1 MRKPVLKFFCLLL
14 CVFSLWGCDQR
25 QGGKTPESQTQES
38 ERQGVLSYE
47 TGDAGVTIT
56 DCEESAEDEVVIPDE
71 IAGLPVIS
79 IGFEPSSGTAT

>member
-1 MRKPVLKFFCLLL
+1 MCSAFGDEAKGREE
-14 CVFSLWGCDQR
+14 
-25 QGGKTPESQTQES
+25 KTPESQTQES

-56 DCEESAEDEVVIPDE
+56 DCEESAEGEVVIPDE

-79 IGFEPSSGTAT
+79 IGFEPSSGAAT